1 MSTEEFTVAS
11 DLSTT
16 RGPKPG
22 QCTHSR
28 RRSSLQLAQP
38 RTIRAQLPQYCLCSP
53 QNGYPTEHLIL
64 PTGGCGMVGHK
75 KQQGHC
81 FQETNTE
88 RKTTQRRRSIST
100 TKEQDKTRVKERNET
115 EITDVPGP
123 IQSNGQWSS
132 RCSQDWRKG
141 WEIPVTTS
149 ARRRKCKEE
158 PVRDEEFNKCN

>member
-1 MSTEEFTVAS
+1 MSTEELTVAS

-28 RRSSLQLAQP
+28 RRSSLRLAQP
-38 RTIRAQLPQYCLCSP
+38 KRIRAQLPQRCLCSP

-64 PTGGCGMVGHK
+64 PTGGRGMVGHK

-81 FQETNTE
+81 LQETNTE

-100 TKEQDKTRVKERNET
+100 TKEQDKTRVKERNGT

-132 RCSQDWRKG
+132 RYSLDWRKG
-141 WEIPVTTS
+141 WEIPATTS
-149 ARRRKCKEE
+149 ATRWKCKE
-158 PVRDEEFNKCN
+158 PDEEFNKCN